1 MEGQT
6 CARKRPDV
14 TVGFKVQ
21 FDEDQM
27 PVNGCLVISVFKAK
41 EDLLANTHTHTR
53 TQFSSIADSELLLAP
68 WITCLCVGGGG
79 GHNLAPAN
87 SLLAVC

>member
-6 CARKRPDV
+6 GARKRQDV
-14 TVGFKVQ
+14 TVGFKVK

-41 EDLLANTHTHTR
+41 EDLLANTHTHPG
-53 TQFSSIADSELLLAP
+53 LLYCRFRI
-68 WITCLCVGGGG
+68 ITGTMDQVCVC
-79 GHNLAPAN
+79 AC
-87 SLLAVC
+87 V

>member
-6 CARKRPDV
+6 GARKRQDV
-14 TVGFKVQ
+14 TVGFKVK

-41 EDLLANTHTHTR
+41 EDLLANTHTPRSPLLQIQNYYWHHG
-53 TQFSSIADSELLLAP
+53 SSV
-68 WITCLCVGGGG
+68 CV
-79 GHNLAPAN
+79 
-87 SLLAVC
+87 